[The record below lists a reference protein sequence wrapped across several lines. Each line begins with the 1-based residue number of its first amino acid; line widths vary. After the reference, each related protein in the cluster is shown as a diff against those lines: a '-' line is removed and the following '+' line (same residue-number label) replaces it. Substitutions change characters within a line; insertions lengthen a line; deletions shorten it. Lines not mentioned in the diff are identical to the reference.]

1 MESNPLLAALQSNY
15 GDGTPPP
22 PDPNTVKG
30 LLAFCKLW
38 LEGEVETHELNNP
51 CMAMSGRLKVGAR
64 DTEKDLQQNPDLVE
78 ERRAPIE
85 RMAEAYWTIAEILD
99 RLPGLAADNDV
110 EAFEDAIE
118 HFSEERQAVLDC
130 NAEIERSLSGEYRMC
145 PRCGSDD
152 QEEEICPTC
161 DLVRL
166 YPDPAATEYDR
177 SKTAVLPPIYGKV
190 NRAYDEVMSGESSLH
205 VVLDAVDELE
215 QYLVDVQKG
224 YRQVAE
230 MEVGEGEGAE
240 EAREGQE
247 VVRRILRDMDRAFT
261 GIERLRRAQESL
273 QMADLSRGWDTIF
286 DAAADIQRS
295 SNRFAKAHGFEA
307 LLGGASDSVQFSGD

>member
-30 LLAFCKLW
+30 LLAYCKLW
-38 LEGEVETHELNNP
+38 LEGEVEAQELNNP
-51 CMAMSGRLKVGAR
+51 CIAMSGRLKVGAR
-64 DTEKDLQQNPDLVE
+64 ETEKDLEQNPDLIE

-99 RLPGLAADNDV
+99 RLPGFAADNDV
-110 EAFEDAIE
+110 EAFEDAVD

-152 QEEEICPTC
+152 QEENICPTC

-190 NRAYDEVMSGESSLH
+190 NKAYDAVMTGEKSLH
-205 VVLDAVDELE
+205 VVLDAADDLE

-230 MEVGEGEGAE
+230 MEMEDGEGAA
-240 EAREGQE
+240 EAKEGQE
-247 VVRRILRDMDRAFT
+247 LAQRILRDIEKVFG

-273 QMADLSRGWDTIF
+273 QMSDLSRGWDTIF

-295 SNRFAKAHGFEA
+295 SNRFAKAHGFESM
-307 LLGGASDSVQFSGD
+307 LGGNSDSVQFSGD